1 MKSIKPKDITKNWHL
16 IDAKGKI
23 LGRVATEVA
32 SLLRGKNKTYFTPH
46 LDTGDYVVV
55 VNAKEIAL
63 SGKKEIQK
71 TYYKHSG
78 YPGGLKEKTASQI
91 RAINPNL
98 LIRHAV
104 VGMLPKNRI
113 GKAILKNLFI
123 YESSQNPHSA
133 KFSKN

>member
-1 MKSIKPKDITKNWHL
+1 MKSIKPKDISKNWHL

-23 LGRVATEVA
+23 LGRLATEVA
-32 SLLRGKNKTYFTPH
+32 LLLRGKNKTYFTPH

-55 VNAKEIAL
+55 VNAKEIVL

-123 YESSQNPHSA
+123 YESSQTPHSA

>member
-1 MKSIKPKDITKNWHL
+1 MKSITSKDITKNWYL
-16 IDAKGKI
+16 IDAKDKI
-23 LGRVATEVA
+23 LGRLATEVA
-32 SLLRGKNKTYFTPH
+32 MLLRGKNKTYFTPN

-55 VNAKEIAL
+55 INAKEVTL
-63 SGKKEIQK
+63 SGKKENQK

-91 RAINPNL
+91 REINPKL

-104 VGMLPKNRI
+104 IGMLPKNKI
-113 GKAILKNLFI
+113 GKTILKNLFI

>member
-23 LGRVATEVA
+23 LGRLATEVA

-91 RAINPNL
+91 RAINPSL